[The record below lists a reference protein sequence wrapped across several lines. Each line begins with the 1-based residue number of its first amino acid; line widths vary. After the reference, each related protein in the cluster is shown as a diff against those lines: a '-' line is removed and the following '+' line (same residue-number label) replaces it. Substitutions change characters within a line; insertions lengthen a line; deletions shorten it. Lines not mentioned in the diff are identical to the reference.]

1 MVGYGRLWPGARA
14 ADRAIGLFRAFP
26 RAADRGHR
34 AFPGISASAVIAG
47 VAVMA
52 EAELRPSGPTR
63 TGLAWRI
70 RPTWRIRYA
79 LGYQRLRIG
88 RILRANRAIPRSAG
102 RPERP
107 VRTLVTS
114 GTEVTPAT
122 QSARAER
129 V

>member
-1 MVGYGRLWPGARA
+1 MPRTRELAASFMPGYGRLWPGARA
-14 ADRAIGLFRAFP
+14 ADR
-26 RAADRGHR
+26 GHR
-34 AFPGISASAVIAG
+34 ASPGISASAVIAG

-88 RILRANRAIPRSAG
+88 RILHVKRGIFQLAAYAWNS
-102 RPERP
+102 
-107 VRTLVTS
+107 
-114 GTEVTPAT
+114 
-122 QSARAER
+122 
-129 V
+129 